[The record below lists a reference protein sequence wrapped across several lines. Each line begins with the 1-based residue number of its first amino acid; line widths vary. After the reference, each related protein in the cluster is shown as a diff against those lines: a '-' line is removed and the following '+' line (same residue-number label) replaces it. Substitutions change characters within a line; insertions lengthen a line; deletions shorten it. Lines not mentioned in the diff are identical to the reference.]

1 MLLGALVPRFLPMS
15 DGALSLRKKGEV
27 QEHDFRRAIVMQAK
41 SSIVD
46 PPRLP
51 SFPHSI
57 NNCLAPGGHF
67 IVILAAMAVTSFTS
81 LLQAFVFGLW
91 LYINAYFDY
100 KKNKERRY

>member
-1 MLLGALVPRFLPMS
+1 MLLGALVPRFLSMS

-91 LYINAYFDY
+91 LYINV
-100 KKNKERRY
+100 

>member
-1 MLLGALVPRFLPMS
+1 
-15 DGALSLRKKGEV
+15 
-27 QEHDFRRAIVMQAK
+27 MQAK

-91 LYINAYFDY
+91 LYINVYFDY
-100 KKNKERRY
+100 KKNRETLLMDALLSVLLFLVAKGSVRCF

>member
-1 MLLGALVPRFLPMS
+1 
-15 DGALSLRKKGEV
+15 
-27 QEHDFRRAIVMQAK
+27 MQAK

-91 LYINAYFDY
+91 LYINVYFDY
-100 KKNKERRY
+100 KKKQRDAIDGCFIRASVFSCERICICF